1 MVKTELVVQ
10 FILPLIAQTI
20 PIDIVAIRAISQII
34 QLLEV
39 AKKRFRAN
47 IIIAPTPS
55 TTQIVNT

>member
-1 MVKTELVVQ
+1 MLKTELIVQ
-10 FILPLIAQTI
+10 FIFPLIAQI
-20 PIDIVAIRAISQII
+20 MPIEIVAIRTISHIR

-55 TTQIVNT
+55 ITQIVNT